1 MITPFL
7 ILIFLIYSV
16 YKILSLLSN
25 INKNL
30 KLILEYI
37 RGEKNEKDNNINT

>member
-25 INKNL
+25 INENI
-30 KLILEYI
+30 KLILKLYE
-37 RGEKNEKDNNINT
+37 EKENNNFIT

>member
-7 ILIFLIYSV
+7 ILIFLIYSL

-25 INKNL
+25 INENIKIIL
-30 KLILEYI
+30 KFKQE
-37 RGEKNEKDNNINT
+37 EKNEKDNNINT